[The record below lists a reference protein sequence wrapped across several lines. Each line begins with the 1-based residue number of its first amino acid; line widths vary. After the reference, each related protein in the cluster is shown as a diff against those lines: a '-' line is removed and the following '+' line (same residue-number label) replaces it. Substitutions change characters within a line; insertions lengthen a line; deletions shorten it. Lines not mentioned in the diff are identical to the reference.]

1 MIKQLSLDSAKLL
14 KKSPK
19 FRLGF
24 AITLAMVFLSVVG
37 LIASPYADEGWGL
50 VSPEALTRQGLPP
63 CLPFSCPS
71 LSHLFGT
78 DEMGRDLLSRI
89 LVGTHIALLQVVS
102 VLLLSLFL
110 GIFLGILAGYSNRVV
125 EKLLTYLTELFMVMP
140 SFIVAAAFVVVF
152 SRGMLTVIMALVLTW
167 WPWYA
172 KTAYT
177 IVRGLREL
185 DFIVICEVMGASRAY
200 IIFKHILPNTLPI
213 VLVQAIG
220 DAGSIAI
227 EIASINFLIGTASAQ
242 SIDLPEWGM
251 IMGYGLRYIRTYWWI
266 TIYPGTF
273 LLILALGLVLMG
285 DGLSEYI
292 SPVLR
297 RRWKSWI

>member
-1 MIKQLSLDSAKLL
+1 MKRSL
-14 KKSPK
+14 K

-24 AITLAMVFLSVVG
+24 AITLAVVFMSIIG
-37 LIASPYADEGWGL
+37 LITPPYADEGWGL
-50 VSPEALTRQGLPP
+50 VTPEALSRQGLSP

-89 LVGTHIALLQVVS
+89 LVGSHIALLQVAS

-110 GIFLGILAGYSNRVV
+110 GIFLGILAGYSNRIV
-125 EKLLTYLTELFMVMP
+125 EKLLSYLTELFMVIP
-140 SFIVAAAFVVVF
+140 SFVVAAAFVVIF
-152 SRGMLTVIMALVLTW
+152 GRGMLAVIMALVLTW

-200 IIFKHILPNTLPI
+200 IIFKHILPNTLPL

-220 DAGSIAI
+220 DAGSITI

-266 TIYPGTF
+266 TIYPGIF

-285 DGLSEYI
+285 DGLSEYM